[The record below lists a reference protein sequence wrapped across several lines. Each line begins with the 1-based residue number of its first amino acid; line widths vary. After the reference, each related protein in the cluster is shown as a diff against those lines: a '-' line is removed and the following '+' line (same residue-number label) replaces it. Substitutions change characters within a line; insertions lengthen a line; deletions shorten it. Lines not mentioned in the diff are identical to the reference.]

1 MAVSKRKRVSIGPRT
16 TVDEDPPL
24 SAAQR
29 RADERHLKDT
39 EDRTRYLLVSLTVP
53 GLSLYYRVEEDAWS
67 FDDPTEATL
76 FKRRI
81 AARAVKDLLRPGV
94 HIVPCKVDEDGALVL
109 SSLAAH
115 RVRGRPLAT
124 VPSWRRKRKA
134 GRGRASARAAQH
146 VP

>member
-1 MAVSKRKRVSIGPRT
+1 MALSKRKRVSIGSRT
-16 TVDEDPPL
+16 AVDVDRPL

-53 GLSLYYRVEEDAWS
+53 GLSLYYRVQDDAWS
-67 FDDPTEATL
+67 FDDPTQATL
-76 FKRRI
+76 FKRRP
-81 AARAVKDLLRPGV
+81 AARAVKALLRPGV

-109 SSLAAH
+109 GSLAAH
-115 RVRGRPLAT
+115 RVRGRRLAT

-134 GRGRASARAAQH
+134 GQR

>member
-1 MAVSKRKRVSIGPRT
+1 MAVSKRKRVSTRPRT
-16 TVDEDPPL
+16 AVDEDPPL

-53 GLSLYYRVEEDAWS
+53 GLSLYYRVQDDAWS
-67 FDDPTEATL
+67 FDDPTQATL
-76 FKRRI
+76 FKRRP
-81 AARAVKDLLRPGV
+81 AARAVKALLRPGV

-115 RVRGRPLAT
+115 RVRGRRLAT

-134 GRGRASARAAQH
+134 GQR
-146 VP
+146 VT